1 MCKAYA
7 VLNSS
12 YPVGLLDLVGLLGLG
27 HLGRKKSERMQMFG
41 LSVVE
46 EFYCLEQL
54 TCLIWLTRLPH
65 RCSWER
71 RCRENMCMCM
81 YVRIHADLC
90 FGWENVRPS
99 YLEDLDHLV
108 YLMGSEPYHGWS

>member
-12 YPVGLLDLVGLLGLG
+12 YLVGLLDLVGLLELG

-46 EFYCLEQL
+46 EFSCLEQL

-71 RCRENMCMCM
+71 
-81 YVRIHADLC
+81 
-90 FGWENVRPS
+90 S
-99 YLEDLDHLV
+99 
-108 YLMGSEPYHGWS
+108 

>member
-12 YPVGLLDLVGLLGLG
+12 YLVGLLDLVGLLGLG

-41 LSVVE
+41 LSVVK
-46 EFYCLEQL
+46 EFSCLEQL

-65 RCSWER
+65 RCSWETKY
-71 RCRENMCMCM
+71 RENMCMCT
-81 YVRIHADLC
+81 YVHTYARRFVL
-90 FGWENVRPS
+90 W
-99 YLEDLDHLV
+99 
-108 YLMGSEPYHGWS
+108 MGECTTFVPGGPRSPCLPDGK